1 MYKKVI
7 NIKKYFFKK
16 KTKRPDVARPGKPG
30 LAPDPIKKKAG
41 ISQ

>member
-7 NIKKYFFKK
+7 NIKKYFFLKK
-16 KTKRPDVARPGKPG
+16 AKRPDVAGPGKPG
-30 LAPDPIKKKAG
+30 LTPDLIKKKAG